1 MRAKEFTPIEEDIS
15 RRGFLRGL
23 GAAGASAVA
32 GGALAKSNPVLRVTV
47 GQGDTIYSI
56 ARNFDVS
63 PEEIYKLNGMNRNT
77 RLNPNQEI
85 KVPDVGEPIPVTNK
99 AKHPPGSP
107 ADEFAQA
114 IDQDDVIGQIATG
127 KLDPKSIKSRPEPHN
142 TPAHKAVKKPKVEI
156 RQPAGSVP
164 WQDIAQYCKSRW
176 KMTREQIAGIL
187 ANIKVESQFKADDL
201 HMDSN
206 GLPAGGL
213 FSHNGP
219 RLEQLVRKLGK
230 DWKQNWQGQIDF
242 ALSEPDGVK
251 YKSRHYSTPDAAS
264 RAWTIGFERP
274 AHAQKQADK
283 RAPAANQYASNI

>member
-1 MRAKEFTPIEEDIS
+1 MRAQEFTPIEEDIS

-23 GAAGASAVA
+23 GAAGVSAAA
-32 GGALAKSNPVLRVTV
+32 GSALAKSNPIQRVVV
-47 GQGDTIYSI
+47 GPGDTIYSI

-77 RLNPNQEI
+77 RLTPNQEI
-85 KVPDVGEPIPVTNK
+85 KVPDIGEPIKTPAK
-99 AKHPPGSP
+99 ADTGSH
-107 ADEFAQA
+107 ADEFVQA
-114 IDQDDVIGQIATG
+114 MDQEDVIGKIATG
-127 KLDPKSIKSRPEPHN
+127 KLDPKTIKSRPEPHKA
-142 TPAHKAVKKPKVEI
+142 PAHKEVNKPKVEI

-164 WQDIAQYCKSRW
+164 WQDIARYCKSRW

-230 DWKQNWQGQIDF
+230 DWRQNWQGQIDF
-242 ALSEPDGVK
+242 ALSEPDGAK
-251 YKSRHYSTPDAAS
+251 YKSRHYPSPDAAS
-264 RAWTIGFERP
+264 RAWTLGFERP
-274 AHAQKQADK
+274 AQAQKQADK
-283 RAPAANQYASNI
+283 RAPAARQYASNI

>member
-1 MRAKEFTPIEEDIS
+1 MTLNDLFEDIS

-23 GAAGASAVA
+23 GAAGVTAA
-32 GGALAKSNPVLRVTV
+32 GGNAFAKAQPVQRVIV
-47 GQGDTIYSI
+47 GPGDTIYSI
-56 ARNFDVS
+56 ARNFDVT
-63 PEEIYKLNGMNRNT
+63 PQEIYKLNGMTRDT
-77 RLNPNQEI
+77 RLVPNQEI
-85 KVPDVGEPIPVTNK
+85 KVPDIAEPIPVTKTAQHSNRS
-99 AKHPPGSP
+99 A

-114 IDQDDVIGQIATG
+114 IDQDDLIGQIATG
-127 KLDPKSIKSRPEPHN
+127 KLDPKSIKSRPEL
-142 TPAHKAVKKPKVEI
+142 HKAPAPAPKDVKKPKVEI
-156 RQPAGSVP
+156 RQVAGSVP
-164 WQDIAQYCKSRW
+164 WQDIAHYCKSKW
-176 KMTREQIAGIL
+176 NMTREQIAGIL
-187 ANIKVESQFKADDL
+187 ANIKVESRFKADDL

-251 YKSRHYSTPDAAS
+251 YKSKHYTTPDAAS

-274 AHAQKQADK
+274 ANAQKQAEK
-283 RAPAANQYASNI
+283 RAPAANQYASGI